1 MALRYHWGL
10 GISHTY
16 SRQIVYSDIGGLGPV
31 VQSVESCEDA
41 DMHLKSY
48 SNRSGSTAQ
57 AENNSIGMDIVVDD
71 EAAELTLVEREALDW
86 EEDSDSEESEKIN
99 RDCTSGDERDDMDM
113 YDELGSDPEWI
124 DMED

>member
-10 GISHTY
+10 RIGHTY
-16 SRQIVYSDIGGLGPV
+16 SCHIVCSDIGGLGPV
-31 VQSVESCEDA
+31 VQSVESHEDV

-48 SNRSGSTAQ
+48 SNRSGSTTW
-57 AENNSIGMDIVVDD
+57 AENNSIGMDIVVDG
-71 EAAELTLVEREALDW
+71 EAAKLTLAECEELDW

-99 RDCTSGDERDDMDM
+99 RDCASGDERDDMDM